1 MSGFR
6 LAALLRLRGLQ
17 EDAALAGLGR
27 ARHELRSAA
36 DATTAHREAVRTAG
50 PAPSGPAAVF
60 LAGAASRAALAVAV
74 SDSVV
79 LEQTAGE
86 EVEIARSGW
95 QNARSRS
102 RAVARLADKYEEER
116 RADLA
121 RRDQAES
128 DELAAARW
136 RGTEETDD

>member
-17 EDAALAGLGR
+17 EDTALAGFGQ
-27 ARHELRSAA
+27 ARHDLLAA
-36 DATTAHREAVRTAG
+36 QAATTAQREAVRATG

-74 SDSVV
+74 SGSVV

-95 QNARSRS
+95 QIARSRS

-116 RADLA
+116 RVDLA